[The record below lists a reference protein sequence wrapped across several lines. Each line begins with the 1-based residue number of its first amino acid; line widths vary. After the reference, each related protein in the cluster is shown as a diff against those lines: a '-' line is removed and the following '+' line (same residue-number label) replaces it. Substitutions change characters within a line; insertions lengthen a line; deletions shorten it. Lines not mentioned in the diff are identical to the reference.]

1 MSEDEVDR
9 KWIWEDSLVL
19 SMRLVAVIVT
29 EGCAVAATGLGET
42 DKVAEGQVDC
52 IHPFA
57 EEFVEHAARVLGV
70 QVADR
75 GHQPQ

>member
-1 MSEDEVDR
+1 MKLTE
-9 KWIWEDSLVL
+9 KWDDLLPL
-19 SMRLVAVIVT
+19 SMRLVVVMVT

-42 DKVAEGQVDC
+42 ETVAEGQVAW

-57 EEFVEHAARVLGV
+57 EEFVEHAASVLGV